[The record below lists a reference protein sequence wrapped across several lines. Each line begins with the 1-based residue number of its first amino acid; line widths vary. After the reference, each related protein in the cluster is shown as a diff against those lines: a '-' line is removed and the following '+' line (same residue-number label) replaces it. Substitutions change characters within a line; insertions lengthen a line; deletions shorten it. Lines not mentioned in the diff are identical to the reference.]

1 MRKKL
6 LPIAISLAIMLLF
19 LLQAAGVFRSRLTE
33 QLDLW
38 LYDLRLAATM
48 PRQIDNRI
56 VIVDIDEKS
65 LAEIGRW
72 PWSRNHIARMVDNLF
87 DRYKAAIV
95 GFDVV
100 FAEPDHSSGLPVL
113 ERFAEGELRD
123 STEYKRAL
131 AKLRSRLDYDAVLAS
146 SLQKGPVILGYFF
159 TEDEGGVTGR
169 AAGALPRPTFTKG
182 SLRAPGTSFESHNG
196 YGANIA
202 LLQDHAA
209 AAGHFNPAIDIDGVA
224 RRVPVLI
231 EHKGNYYEALSIAM
245 VRALFGFPDI
255 KPFIPGSGNGYG
267 RMEALSVG
275 DMNIPVD
282 GNATALIPYR
292 GRQGSFPYVS
302 AADVIQGRVKPE
314 LLDGAI
320 VLVGTT
326 ASGLM
331 DLRAT
336 PVSPVYAGVEI
347 HANMIAGI
355 LDQNIRTT
363 PPYAMAA
370 ELVTLLVSGL
380 LLSFLL
386 PRLNMVS
393 SVGVSGGML
402 AIIILLNLHLWNRG
416 LVLPLASS
424 VLMIPVIYIFHTS
437 FGFLMESRSRR
448 QITGLFGQYVPPEIV
463 REMSMDPSRFTME
476 ADSREM
482 TVLFSDVRNF
492 TTISEGLEP
501 KQLAQMMNEYM
512 TPMTRI
518 IYETRGTVD
527 KYIGDAIMAFWG
539 APMPDPNH
547 ARHALTAALNM
558 QYELERLRPQFVAR
572 GWPEIHIGIGIN
584 TGEMRVGNMGSSF
597 RMAYTALG
605 DAVNL
610 GARLEGITKQYGVGI
625 VVGEN
630 TRGAVEGI
638 CFRELDLVRVKGKN
652 KPVAIFQPLG
662 PEAGMED
669 SVRAEAG
676 LFHEFLPEYRNQHWE
691 KAALLLDRLRR
702 LTPGERLYALYAE
715 RIEYFRRNPP
725 PADWDGVFIFE
736 TK

>member
-1 MRKKL
+1 MRKKI
-6 LPIAISLAIMLLF
+6 LPIGISLAIMLLF
-19 LLQAAGVFRSRLTE
+19 CTHSAGVFQSRLI
-33 QLDLW
+33 QQMDLW
-38 LYDLRLAATM
+38 LYDLRLRVTM
-48 PRQIDNRI
+48 PEKQDTRI

-72 PWSRNHIARMVDNLF
+72 PWSRNLVAQMVDNLF
-87 DRYKAAIV
+87 DRYKVTIV

-100 FAEPDHSSGLPVL
+100 FAERDYSSGLPIL
-113 ERFAEGELRD
+113 EKLATGELRD
-123 STEYKRAL
+123 STEYKHAL
-131 AKLRSRLDYDAVLAS
+131 SRFRSRLDYDTILAA

-159 TEDEGGVTGR
+159 TNDEGGVKGH
-169 AAGALPRPTFTKG
+169 AAGVLPRPNFEKG
-182 SLRAPGTSFESHNG
+182 SLQAPGTSFETHSG

-202 LLQDHAA
+202 LLQNHAA
-209 AAGHFNPAIDIDGVA
+209 AAGHFTPAIDIDGVA

-231 EHKGNYYEALSIAM
+231 DYKGNYYEALSVAM
-245 VRALFGFPDI
+245 ARALFGFPDI
-255 KPFIPGSGNGYG
+255 KPYIPDSGKGYG
-267 RMEALSVG
+267 RIESISIG
-275 DMNIPVD
+275 DMKIPVD
-282 GNATALIPYR
+282 SDATALIPYR

-302 AADVIQGRVKPE
+302 ATDVIHGRVKPE
-314 LLDGAI
+314 LMDGAI

-355 LDQNIRTT
+355 LDQNFRST

-370 ELVTLLVSGL
+370 ELITLLIAGL

-386 PRLNMVS
+386 PRLKLVS
-393 SVGVSGGML
+393 SILVSGGML
-402 AIIILLNLHLWNRG
+402 VSIILLNMYLWNRG
-416 LVLPLASS
+416 FVLPLASS
-424 VLMIPVIYIFHTS
+424 SLMISAIYIFHTS

-463 REMSMDPSRFTME
+463 QEMSKDPDKFTME

-512 TPMTRI
+512 TPMTGI

-539 APMPDPNH
+539 APMQDPDH
-547 ARHALTAALNM
+547 ARHAIIAALNM
-558 QYELERLRPQFVAR
+558 QRELELLRPQFMAR
-572 GWPEIHIGIGIN
+572 GWPEIRIGIGIN
-584 TGEMRVGNMGSSF
+584 SGEMRVGNMGSRF

-610 GARLEGITKQYGVGI
+610 GARLEGITKEYGVGI

-630 TRGAVEGI
+630 TKNALDDI
-638 CFRELDLVRVKGKN
+638 CFKELDLVRVKGKN
-652 KPVAIFQPLG
+652 KPIAIFQPFG
-662 PEAGMED
+662 KNED
-669 SVRAEAG
+669 IDDATRAEIE
-676 LFHEFLPEYRNQHWE
+676 LFHEFLPKYRSKEWE
-691 KAALLLDRLRR
+691 SAGHLLDELRR
-702 LTPGERLYALYAE
+702 LSPEARLYALYAD
-715 RIEYFRRNPP
+715 RIEYFHHNPP
-725 PADWDGVFIFE
+725 PADWDGVFIF
-736 TK
+736 TSK

>member
-6 LPIAISLAIMLLF
+6 LPIAISLTIMLLF
-19 LLQAAGVFRSRLTE
+19 VLHSAGMFQSRLI
-33 QLDLW
+33 QQMDLL
-38 LYDLRLAATM
+38 LYDLRLRATM
-48 PRQIDNRI
+48 PEKIDNRI

-72 PWSRNHIARMVDNLF
+72 PWSRNVVAQMVDNLF
-87 DRYKAAIV
+87 DRYKVAII

-113 ERFAEGELRD
+113 EQFAAGELRN
-123 STEYKRAL
+123 SAEYKQAL
-131 AKLRSRLDYDAVLAS
+131 SKLRPRLDYDSLLAT
-146 SLQKGPVILGYFF
+146 SLQKGPIILGYFF
-159 TEDEGGVTGR
+159 TNDERGAQAH
-169 AAGALPRPTFTKG
+169 AAGRLPPPTFEKS
-182 SLRAPGTSFESHNG
+182 SLKAPGTVFTSYIG
-196 YGANIA
+196 YGANID
-202 LLQDHAA
+202 LLQAHAA
-209 AAGHFNPAIDIDGVA
+209 AAGHFTPAIDMDGVA
-224 RRVPVLI
+224 RRIPVLI
-231 EHKGNYYEALSIAM
+231 KYKGNYYETLSIAM
-245 VRALFGFPDI
+245 VQALFGFPEI
-255 KPFIPGSGNGYG
+255 KPFIPDGNKGYG
-267 RMEALSVG
+267 RIESISVG
-275 DMNIPVD
+275 DMKIPVD
-282 GNATALIPYR
+282 SGATALIPYR

-302 AADVIQGRVKPE
+302 ASDVIQGRVKPE
-314 LLDGAI
+314 LLEGAI

-326 ASGLM
+326 AAGLM

-363 PPYAMAA
+363 PPYAPAV
-370 ELVTLLVSGL
+370 ELFTLLITGL

-386 PRLNMVS
+386 PRLKLIS
-393 SVGVSGGML
+393 SVLVSAGL
-402 AIIILLNLHLWNRG
+402 LIVITLLNMYLWNRG
-416 LVLPLASS
+416 FVLPLASS
-424 VLMIPVIYIFHTS
+424 FLMIPAIYIFHTS
-437 FGFLMESRSRR
+437 FGFLMEARSRR

-463 REMSMDPSRFTME
+463 QEMSKAPDKFTME

-501 KQLAQMMNEYM
+501 RQLAQMMNEYM
-512 TPMTRI
+512 TPMTGI

-539 APMPDPNH
+539 APVHDPDH
-547 ARHALTAALNM
+547 AGHAITAALNM
-558 QYELERLRPQFVAR
+558 QRELERLRPEFAAK

-584 TGEMRVGNMGSSF
+584 TGEMRVGNMGSRF

-610 GARLEGITKQYGVGI
+610 GARLEGLTKEYGVGI

-630 TRGAVEGI
+630 TKAAAAGI
-638 CFRELDLVRVKGKN
+638 CFQELDLVRVKGKN

-662 PEAGMED
+662 RDED
-669 SVRAEAG
+669 MDETTRAEMER
-676 LFHEFLPEYRNQHWE
+676 FHEFLPAYRKREWE
-691 KAALLLDRLRR
+691 TAGRLLDELKRLS
-702 LTPGERLYALYAE
+702 PGSRLYTLYE
-715 RIEYFRRNPP
+715 DRIEYFGRNPP
-725 PADWDGVFIFE
+725 PDDWDGVFVFR